1 LKEIL
6 FLEKIKKINLRNLF
20 QINAVPR
27 NLRETTKLKTK
38 DSAYAKASADK
49 AKTTPARSQEPDAS
63 SFKLKPKKGMKLEF
77 KRG

>member
-49 AKTTPARSQEPDAS
+49 AKTQCLGS
-63 SFKLKPKKGMKLEF
+63 KGLQILCGIIFPQLES
-77 KRG
+77 